1 MNRIFQ
7 VLKLDYF
14 TVKSSLS
21 RIVMIYIISILLG
34 MSTQPVLPVI
44 LIMFFCVSFSGLS
57 FSLIE
62 KNKCEKLYGILP
74 VLRIEIVIGRYLYGI
89 LTGIVN
95 LIISIII
102 SFLIAVFTNRQIDI
116 LLLSFSITIA
126 FCYYSFAVSI
136 SYPIYYK
143 FGFSKSFIFISL
155 PLYLIVLVVTLL
167 AEKTNFL
174 DNVNLDLL
182 YFIEHY
188 FLFLLFGFIISI
200 FMFVISAGV
209 SYFIFKD
216 SEL

>member
-7 VLKLDYF
+7 VLKLDYL

-21 RIVMIYIISILLG
+21 RIIMIYIISILLG

-57 FSLIE
+57 FSITE

-74 VLRIEIVIGRYLYGI
+74 VRRIEVVIGRYLYGFFS
-89 LTGIVN
+89 GIVN
-95 LIISIII
+95 LIISMIF
-102 SFLIAVFTNRQIDI
+102 SFLIAAFTNQQIDI
-116 LLLSFSITIA
+116 LLLSFSITLA

-136 SYPIYYK
+136 SYPIFYK
-143 FGFSKSFIFISL
+143 FGFSKSFMFISL
-155 PLYLIVLVVTLL
+155 PLYLLVIVVTLL

-174 DNVNLDLL
+174 DNINLDLM
-182 YFIEHY
+182 YFVEHY
-188 FLFLLFGFIISI
+188 FLFLVLGFVISV
-200 FMFVISAGV
+200 FMLVISAGV
-209 SYFIFKD
+209 SYLVFRK

>member
-14 TVKSSLS
+14 TVKSSLP
-21 RIVMIYIISILLG
+21 RIIMIYIISILLG

-62 KNKCEKLYGILP
+62 KNKCEKLFGILP
-74 VLRIEIVIGRYLYGI
+74 VRRIEIVIGRYLYGF

-95 LIISIII
+95 LLISII
-102 SFLIAVFTNRQIDI
+102 FAYLIAAFTNQQIDI

-126 FCYYSFAVSI
+126 FCYFSFSVSI
-136 SYPIYYK
+136 SYPVYYK

-155 PLYLIVLVVTLL
+155 PLYLIILVVTLL
-167 AEKTNFL
+167 AEKTNIL
-174 DNVNLDLL
+174 DNVNLNLM
-182 YFIEHY
+182 YFVEHY
-188 FLFLLFGFIISI
+188 FLFLLFGFILS
-200 FMFVISAGV
+200 VIMLIVSAGV
-209 SYFIFKD
+209 SYVIFRK

>member
-21 RIVMIYIISILLG
+21 RIIMIYIISILLG

-74 VLRIEIVIGRYLYGI
+74 VRRIEIVIGRYLYGF

-95 LIISIII
+95 LIISIIF
-102 SFLIAVFTNRQIDI
+102 SFLIAAFTNQKIDI
-116 LLLSFSITIA
+116 LILSFSITMA

-136 SYPIYYK
+136 SFPVYYK

-155 PLYLIVLVVTLL
+155 PLYLIILVTTLL
-167 AEKTNFL
+167 AEKTNIL
-174 DNVNLDLL
+174 DNVSFNLL
-182 YFIEHY
+182 YFVEHY
-188 FLFLLFGFIISI
+188 FLLLLFGFIISI
-200 FMFVISAGV
+200 FMLIISAGV
-209 SYFIFKD
+209 SYLIFKKT
-216 SEL
+216 EL